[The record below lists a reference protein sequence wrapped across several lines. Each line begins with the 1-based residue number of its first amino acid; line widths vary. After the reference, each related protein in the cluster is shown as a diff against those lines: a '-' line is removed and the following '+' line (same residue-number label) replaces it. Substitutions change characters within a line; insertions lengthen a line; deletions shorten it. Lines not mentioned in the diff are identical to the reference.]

1 MEAAIVILFL
11 LGLFAGTF
19 GALVGLGGGI
29 ILVPVLSLWLDVPI
43 TQAVGISL
51 VCVIATSSGAAAVYV
66 QRRLTDMRLGMVLEL
81 ASSLGAIT
89 GALIV
94 PFLPPALVKGLFG
107 VFLLYSA
114 VLMVRKR
121 TEGEGSSGAQDYRVR
136 NYPLGLGVSYA
147 AGNVSAILGIG
158 GGPIKVPLMNVFMG
172 VPLRVAAAT
181 SNFLM
186 GVTAAASAFLYYSR
200 GDVYVALAAPLAVG
214 VFAGAFLGSWLSPR
228 IRGRWIRLILVLVLI
243 YLSAM
248 MLSAALGFELPG
260 GPKGRA

>member
-1 MEAAIVILFL
+1 VAAAVLFLLL

-29 ILVPVLSLWLDVPI
+29 ILVPVLSLWFGLPI
-43 TQAVGISL
+43 TTAVGVSL
-51 VCVIATSSGAAAVYV
+51 VCVIATSSGAAAIYV
-66 QRRLTDMRLGMVLEL
+66 QERLTDMRLGMLLEL
-81 ASSLGAIT
+81 ASSAGAIT

-94 PFLPPALVKGLFG
+94 PYLSPALIKGLFG
-107 VFLLYSA
+107 AFLLYSA
-114 VLMVRKR
+114 VLMVRNR
-121 TEGEGSSGAQDYRVR
+121 TAEPEGGDLESYRVR

-186 GVTAAASAFLYYSR
+186 GVTAAASAILYFTR
-200 GDVYVALAAPLAVG
+200 DDVLVAVAAPLAVG
-214 VFAGAFLGSWLSPR
+214 VFAGAFLGSWLARRLRS
-228 IRGRWIRLILVLVLI
+228 RWIRFVLVVVLL
-243 YLSAM
+243 YLSAL
-248 MLSAALGFELPG
+248 MLGEALGFHIPG
-260 GPKGRA
+260 RGR

>member
-1 MEAAIVILFL
+1 VEAFIVILFL

-66 QRRLTDMRLGMVLEL
+66 QRRLTDLRLGMLLEL
-81 ASSLGAIT
+81 ASSAGAIT

-94 PFLPPALVKGLFG
+94 PYLPPEVVKGLFG

-121 TEGEGSSGAQDYRVR
+121 AEEAEAGADGPQDYQVR

-158 GGPIKVPLMNVFMG
+158 GGPIKVPLMNVWMG

-214 VFAGAFLGSWLSPR
+214 VFAGAFLGTWLSR
-228 IRGRWIRLILVLVLI
+228 RLHGRWIRFILVLVLL
-243 YLSAM
+243 YLSAL
-248 MLSAALGFELPG
+248 MLGEAFGIHIPG
-260 GPKGRA
+260 RP

>member
-81 ASSLGAIT
+81 ASSAGAIT

-94 PFLPPALVKGLFG
+94 PFLAPGLVKGLFG

-114 VLMVRKR
+114 VLMV
-121 TEGEGSSGAQDYRVR
+121 
-136 NYPLGLGVSYA
+136 
-147 AGNVSAILGIG
+147 
-158 GGPIKVPLMNVFMG
+158 
-172 VPLRVAAAT
+172 
-181 SNFLM
+181 
-186 GVTAAASAFLYYSR
+186 
-200 GDVYVALAAPLAVG
+200 
-214 VFAGAFLGSWLSPR
+214 
-228 IRGRWIRLILVLVLI
+228 
-243 YLSAM
+243 
-248 MLSAALGFELPG
+248 
-260 GPKGRA
+260 

>member
-1 MEAAIVILFL
+1 VEAAIVILFL

-19 GALVGLGGGI
+19 GALVGIGGGI
-29 ILVPVLSLWLDVPI
+29 ILVPVLSLWMGIPI

-66 QRRLTDMRLGMVLEL
+66 QRRLTDMRLGMLLEL
-81 ASSLGAIT
+81 ASAAGAIT

-94 PFLPPALVKGLFG
+94 PFLPPAVVKGLFG

-121 TEGEGSSGAQDYRVR
+121 TEEAGAGANGPQDYQVR

-214 VFAGAFLGSWLSPR
+214 VFAGAFLGTWLSR
-228 IRGRWIRLILVLVLI
+228 RLHGRWIRFILVLVLL
-243 YLSAM
+243 YLSAL
-248 MLSAALGFELPG
+248 MLGEAFGIHIPG
-260 GPKGRA
+260 RPR

>member
-1 MEAAIVILFL
+1 MIGPFLLLLL
-11 LGLFAGTF
+11 LGLVAGTF

-29 ILVPVLSLWLDVPI
+29 ILVPVLSLWLGLPI
-43 TQAVGISL
+43 TVAVGVSL
-51 VCVIATSSGAAAVYV
+51 VCVIATSSGAAAIYV
-66 QRRLTDMRLGMVLEL
+66 QQRLTDMRLGMLLEL
-81 ASSLGAIT
+81 ASSAGAVT

-94 PFLPPALVKGLFG
+94 PYLSPALIKGLFG

-114 VLMVRKR
+114 FLMVRNR
-121 TEGEGSSGAQDYRVR
+121 TAEPERADLLNYQPR

-186 GVTAAASAFLYYSR
+186 GVTAAASAILYYSR
-200 GDVYVALAAPLAVG
+200 GDVYVAVAAPLSVG
-214 VFAGAFLGSWLSPR
+214 VFAGAFLGSWLAKR
-228 IRGRWIRLILVLVLI
+228 IHSRWIRFVLVAVLL
-243 YLSAM
+243 YLSAL
-248 MLSAALGFELPG
+248 MLGEAFGFHVPG
-260 GPKGRA
+260 RGK

>member
-1 MEAAIVILFL
+1 VEAAIVILFL

-29 ILVPVLSLWLDVPI
+29 ILVPVLSLWFGLPI

-66 QRRLTDMRLGMVLEL
+66 QRRLTDMRLGMTLEL

-94 PFLPPALVKGLFG
+94 PYLPPAVVKGLFG

-121 TEGEGSSGAQDYRVR
+121 GEEAAEGGDGPQDYRVR

-158 GGPIKVPLMNVFMG
+158 GGPIKVPLMNVWMG

-214 VFAGAFLGSWLSPR
+214 VFAGAFLGTWLSR
-228 IRGRWIRLILVLVLI
+228 RLHGRWIRFILVLVLL
-243 YLSAM
+243 YLSAL
-248 MLSAALGFELPG
+248 MLGEAFGIPIPG
-260 GPKGRA
+260 RPR

>member
-1 MEAAIVILFL
+1 MIGPFLLLLL
-11 LGLFAGTF
+11 LGLVAGTF

-29 ILVPVLSLWLDVPI
+29 ILVPVLSLWLGLPI
-43 TQAVGISL
+43 TVAVGVSL
-51 VCVIATSSGAAAVYV
+51 VCVIATSSGAAAIYV
-66 QRRLTDMRLGMVLEL
+66 QQRLTDMRLGMLLEL
-81 ASSLGAIT
+81 ASSAGAVT

-94 PFLPPALVKGLFG
+94 PYLSPALIKGLFG

-114 VLMVRKR
+114 ILMVRKR
-121 TEGEGSSGAQDYRVR
+121 ASEGEGGANSSDYQAR

-186 GVTAAASAFLYYSR
+186 GVTAAASAILYYSR
-200 GDVYVALAAPLAVG
+200 GDVYVAVAAPLSVG
-214 VFAGAFLGSWLSPR
+214 VFAGAFLGSWLAKRVHS
-228 IRGRWIRLILVLVLI
+228 RWIRFVLVAVLI
-243 YLSAM
+243 YLSAL
-248 MLSAALGFELPG
+248 MLGEAFGFHVPG
-260 GPKGRA
+260 RGK